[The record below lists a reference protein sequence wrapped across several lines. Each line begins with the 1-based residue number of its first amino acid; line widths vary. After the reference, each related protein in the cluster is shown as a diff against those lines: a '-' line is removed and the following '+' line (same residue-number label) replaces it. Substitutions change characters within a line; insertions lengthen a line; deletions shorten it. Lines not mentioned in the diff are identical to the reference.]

1 MGYEESKRMS
11 VPISVV
17 IPVGPKAHQRE
28 HLRECVDSV
37 HAQTQL
43 PDEFIIVAEGR
54 NHDAV
59 DYDGLWWMNAFDTPL
74 GIPGAF
80 NKGVELA
87 RNELVFLLGSDD
99 KLYPRCLEL
108 CYAAYQRFQAPLG
121 WYSVGVE
128 YSNGF
133 TQNTPCLAAM
143 VTKTL
148 WAKAGGLKSDYR
160 PYPATEIEFISRMLL
175 ANGEL
180 GATYRVSDEVL
191 YYHRIH
197 TPGSVGIA

>member
-1 MGYEESKRMS
+1 MS

-17 IPVGPKAHQRE
+17 IPVGPLAHQRE
-28 HLRECVDSV
+28 HFQECIDTAFTQTELPEEVIIVDSSMDFRPV
-37 HAQTQL
+37 
-43 PDEFIIVAEGR
+43 
-54 NHDAV
+54 
-59 DYDGLWWMNAFDTPL
+59 WWKEPINYFYTPE
-74 GIPGAF
+74 INTIADAF
-80 NKGVELA
+80 NYGVSMA

-108 CYAAYQRFQAPLG
+108 CYAAYQRFNDPLG

-148 WAKAGGLKSDYR
+148 WNKAGGLRRDFS
-160 PYPATEIEFISRMLL
+160 PYPSCEIDFISRMLL

-180 GATYRVSDEVL
+180 GATYRVSDEIL

>member
-1 MGYEESKRMS
+1 MS

-17 IPVGPKAHQRE
+17 IPVGPLAHQRE
-28 HLRECVDSV
+28 HLSDCLLSV
-37 HAQTQL
+37 YEQTQK
-43 PDEFIIVAEGR
+43 PDEIVIVLNDEDQNKITPEDR
-54 NHDAV
+54 L
-59 DYDGLWWMNAFDTPL
+59 DGIHGVVTYSSEIT
-74 GIPGAF
+74 GISDAF
-80 NKGVELA
+80 NEGVRHS

-99 KLYPRCLEL
+99 LIKPNCLEL
-108 CYAAYQRFQAPLG
+108 CYAAYQHFQQPLG

-128 YSNGF
+128 YSNGY

-148 WAKAGGLKSDYR
+148 WNKAGGLKRDYS
-160 PYPATEIEFISRMLL
+160 PYPACEVEFISRMLL

-191 YYHRIH
+191 YWHRIH
-197 TPGSVGIA
+197 TPGSVGIG